1 MGSFWRKPRES
12 SAFSG
17 PRIPPVKSWERGV
30 RGTAEGA
37 GGRLC
42 NKVGPSRGSGEA
54 GVRLMRASQVHAGG
68 GVPAAVHWPERQ
80 VAARCKDIGPTVF
93 PWTRRAQA
101 EERSS
106 PAAP

>member
-1 MGSFWRKPRES
+1 MGSFWRKPQES

-17 PRIPPVKSWERGV
+17 PRIPPVKFWERGV

-37 GGRLC
+37 GGPFLGVWR
-42 NKVGPSRGSGEA
+42 V
-54 GVRLMRASQVHAGG
+54 GVRLTRASQLHAGG
-68 GVPAAVHWPERQ
+68 GVPAAVHWPEHPDT
-80 VAARCKDIGPTVF
+80 ARCKDTGPTVF
-93 PWTRRAQA
+93 PWTRWAQA